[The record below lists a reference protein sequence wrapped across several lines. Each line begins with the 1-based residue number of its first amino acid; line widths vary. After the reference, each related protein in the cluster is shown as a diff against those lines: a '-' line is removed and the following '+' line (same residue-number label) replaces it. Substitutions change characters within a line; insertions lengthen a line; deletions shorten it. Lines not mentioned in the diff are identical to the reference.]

1 MMGRNKHLK
10 LNLNVVIMNISLNAM
25 NCCKI
30 ETRVYILEELDFNIR
45 FLVSFMAGIP
55 VQITL
60 NGFGF

>member
-1 MMGRNKHLK
+1 
-10 LNLNVVIMNISLNAM
+10 M

-45 FLVSFMAGIP
+45 FPVSFMAGIP

-60 NGFGF
+60 NWVRFFNSENQNYNQNWNFY